1 MTPFSPCLQAPV
13 IIEDDDEDFKLS
25 SAKRGQRGVARGAKK
40 SKSSEAGVK
49 RKRRR
54 ARIACESDSEEEA
67 APKKPKPSPK
77 KDEGVVH
84 AKVTKGQK
92 TIIASP
98 KRREIKSVSAFF
110 GSAPI
115 KRSSDFRDSK
125 PGTGSG
131 SSRTR
136 DGRTEEEG
144 GGGKDVV
151 ICIPESPVEVAGHEF
166 DGEEVARVTQEEEME
181 GVQVRLRGWAEGGS
195 P

>member
-1 MTPFSPCLQAPV
+1 MTPVSPCLQAPV

-25 SAKRGQRGVARGAKK
+25 SAKGGQRGVARGAKK

-98 KRREIKSVSAFF
+98 KRQEIKSVSAFF

-115 KRSSDFRDSK
+115 KRSSDFRGSK

-136 DGRTEEEG
+136 DGGTEEEG
-144 GGGKDVV
+144 GGEKDVV

-181 GVQVRLRGWAEGGS
+181 GVQVRLGGREG
-195 P
+195 

>member
-25 SAKRGQRGVARGAKK
+25 SAKGGQRVRGAKK
-40 SKSSEAGVK
+40 SKSSETRVK

-115 KRSSDFRDSK
+115 KRSSDFRGSK

-131 SSRTR
+131 RSRTSAS
-136 DGRTEEEG
+136 GTEEEG

-151 ICIPESPVEVAGHEF
+151 ISIPESPVEVAGHEF

-181 GVQVRLRGWAEGGS
+181 GVQVRLWGGTKGGS

>member
-1 MTPFSPCLQAPV
+1 M
-13 IIEDDDEDFKLS
+13 
-25 SAKRGQRGVARGAKK
+25 
-40 SKSSEAGVK
+40 K

-77 KDEGVVH
+77 KREGVVH

-92 TIIASP
+92 TTP
-98 KRREIKSVSAFF
+98 KRKEVKSVSAFF

-115 KRSSDFRDSK
+115 KRSSDLRSSK

-131 SSRTR
+131 SSKTR

-144 GGGKDVV
+144 GGGNDVV
-151 ICIPESPVEVAGHEF
+151 ICIPESPVDIAGHGF
-166 DGEEVARVTQEEEME
+166 DDEME
-181 GVQVRLRGWAEGGS
+181 GVQVRYGEGWTRGG
-195 P
+195 